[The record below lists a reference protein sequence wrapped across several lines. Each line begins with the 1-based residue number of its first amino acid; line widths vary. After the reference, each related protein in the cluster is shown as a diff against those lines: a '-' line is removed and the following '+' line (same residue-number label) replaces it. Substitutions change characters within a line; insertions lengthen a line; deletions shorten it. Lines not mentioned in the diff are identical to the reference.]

1 MGNTH
6 QEHKWQRRKEDRPS
20 EIIDAALELF
30 VEHGFTAT
38 RLDEVAARAGVSKG
52 TVYLYFENKEEL
64 FCSVVQEVILP
75 EIQRFE
81 VHVRDYQGSYEKLV
95 RNMILEWWNVMGKS
109 RMSGIPKLVIA
120 EASNFPD
127 MAKYYVDNVVK
138 RVRKIV
144 EEVIRKG
151 IKADEFKSCDVKSLT
166 RVIMAP
172 MVFAAIWERSLAP
185 FDDEEYSI
193 EKYIDSF
200 LDTLFSGIKLRGVEK
215 C

>member
-1 MGNTH
+1 MTNTH